1 MKAYQPVIM
10 TYRTAQADKGQEYQW
25 ILQPFRFM
33 DGDNLDQL
41 SITFQPHYLVVS
53 GLGNG
58 FLLIQMLIEIAQ
70 QRMHTIQ
77 FDTGLLQQLG
87 QVQ

>member
-1 MKAYQPVIM
+1 
-10 TYRTAQADKGQEYQW
+10 
-25 ILQPFRFM
+25 M
-33 DGDNLDQL
+33 DGHNLDQL
-41 SITFQPHYLVVS
+41 SIAFQPHYLII
-53 GLGNG
+53 GRLGNG
-58 FLLIQMLIEIAQ
+58 FLLVQMLIEIAQ